1 MLIVGA
7 KGMAQE
13 ILDIL
18 HNQNKTKDLVFFD
31 DINLHDP
38 HLLFDRYPIF
48 RSISEVKEYFEKTDG
63 KFSLGIGL
71 PIPRKQFSTQF
82 ESLGGE
88 LTKIIANSAIIG
100 NYNTEIEEGVN
111 IALNACISSSV
122 HIKKGSFINAGC
134 LIGHDT
140 RIGEFSVICPSCNIG
155 GYCEIGDLSFIGTGS
170 IIYPNVKIG
179 RNVSVAAGSIVRK
192 NIPDNAIVHGIDGK
206 VIKIKQALEI

>member
-31 DINLHDP
+31 DININDP
-38 HLLFDRYPIF
+38 DLLFDKFPIF
-48 RSISEVKEYFEKTDG
+48 RSISEVEEYFKNTDQ

-71 PIPRKQFSTQF
+71 PVPRKKFSNQF
-82 ESLGGE
+82 ESLGGV
-88 LTKIIANSAIIG
+88 LTKVISNSAIIG
-100 NYNTEIEEGVN
+100 NYNTDIEAGVN

-140 RIGEFSVICPSCNIG
+140 NIGEFSVICPSCNIG
-155 GYCEIGDLSFIGTGS
+155 GYCDIGDLSFIGTGS

-179 RNVSVAAGSIVRK
+179 KNVSIAAGSIVRK
-192 NIPDNAIVHGIDGK
+192 NIPDNAIVHGNDGK
-206 VIKIKQALEI
+206 VIKIKPAINC